1 MVTEWCWGSR
11 LAKRREEKRRR
22 VQKPLLPRYVFIS
35 MPVAH
40 DQTPFGVVGAINGV
54 LEFVGSQN
62 GPVIVGDQVVELLK
76 ERETHGEFDRTRT
89 HRLAKREIVTPKWV
103 MPGAKVMI
111 KDWPLELFAASIH
124 RILRHDRV
132 EIEGGV
138 FGRATKMIVNIDE
151 IKQLEQ

>member
-76 ERETHGEFDRTRT
+76 ER
-89 HRLAKREIVTPKWV
+89 RLT
-103 MPGAKVMI
+103 GN
-111 KDWPLELFAASIH
+111 SIGRG
-124 RILRHDRV
+124 RIAWRSVRS
-132 EIEGGV
+132 
-138 FGRATKMIVNIDE
+138 
-151 IKQLEQ
+151 